1 MIDVIYCA
9 GGNTLLSK
17 IAQEE
22 GWLLGVRSDKHLG
35 DFKATFVDVDYK
47 RPDFAKHLARVIRCK
62 PTYAT
67 VPDLSDQAV
76 DLADIERALQ
86 QAEQLQQHC
95 TIPLI
100 VPKVSGQLA
109 HIPLDMAIGYSI
121 PTSYGGATYPL
132 WELAGRRVHLL
143 GGSPRKQFEIYRY
156 LSAIAE
162 VISADGNY
170 AQKMATRYAEY
181 WDGKAWLDHPDNR
194 SGKRDLYPEC
204 WRWSCRN
211 ILAGWRKLCR

>member
-1 MIDVIYCA
+1 MCVIFCR
-9 GGNTLLSK
+9 S
-17 IAQEE
+17 E
-22 GWLLGVRSDKHLG
+22 VRSDATGAKSWGWLFRVSPDKHPG
-35 DFKATFVDVDYK
+35 DFEATFIEVDYK
-47 RPDFAKHLARVIRCK
+47 RSGFTKHPARIAHCK

-76 DLADIERALQ
+76 DLADIARALQ

-95 TIPLI
+95 AIPLI

-109 HIPLDMAIGYSI
+109 HIPLDIAIGYSI

-143 GGSPRKQFEIYRY
+143 GGSPKKQFEAYRY

-162 VISADGNY
+162 VISADSNY
-170 AQKMATRYAEY
+170 AQLMATRYAEY
-181 WDGKAWLDHPDNR
+181 WDGRTWVNHP
-194 SGKRDLYPEC
+194 GIKTAKRDLYPEC